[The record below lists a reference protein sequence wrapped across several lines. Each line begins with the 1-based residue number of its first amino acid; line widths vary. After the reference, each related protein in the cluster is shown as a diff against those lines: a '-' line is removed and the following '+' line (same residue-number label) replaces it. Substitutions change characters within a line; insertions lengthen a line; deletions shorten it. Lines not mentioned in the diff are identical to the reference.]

1 MELIREGE
9 TSFRSSAAQP
19 GPMGLIR
26 EASAEIWS
34 RRRLIRYLVQAD
46 LKKKGADTLLGN
58 IWWVVDPLLQM
69 AVYVVLV
76 TIIFNRR
83 IPDYPLF
90 IFAAILPW
98 KWFQSTVQD
107 SVNSVV
113 SSDRLIKQIHF
124 PKIVLPIAAQVAAIS
139 NFAFGLIPLVT
150 LEVLLYRDRLS
161 LWLIAIPLVAVVQ
174 LVFTSSIGTVLS
186 AINVFYRD
194 VGNVTRHVLRLWFY
208 LSPALWSFETLTSFS
223 DHPDLD
229 RLAHLNPFAVL
240 LESYRRV
247 IYYETA
253 PDWAGLATLLL
264 VSIGLVAVSFVL
276 FKRVE
281 PSFAKVL

>member
-1 MELIREGE
+1 
-9 TSFRSSAAQP
+9 
-19 GPMGLIR
+19 
-26 EASAEIWS
+26 
-34 RRRLIRYLVQAD
+34 
-46 LKKKGADTLLGN
+46 
-58 IWWVVDPLLQM
+58 
-69 AVYVVLV
+69 V
-76 TIIFNRR
+76 TIIFNRI

-208 LSPALWSFETLTSFS
+208 LSPALWSFETLTSFA